1 MKKTLCFIFG
11 SILLFVLCGCS
22 KEEVFTRN
30 ENGNLISTSNVEYS
44 HLANE
49 GFLYYFGELEFV
61 GGVKGEEKYSQHLG
75 FSYQTGMF
83 AIKGAVNDNILIRR
97 SPNNEW
103 ASIYR
108 KASLPEFDFSVDN
121 CIGLEYLEGKENNER
136 DIAHSYC
143 GDGITDKKVISAF
156 LSEVRAQPTPEEAGL
171 YDLVRKENGM
181 LENCYINSSVYAF
194 FAEEP
199 NLAVMM
205 EITSYNDLA
214 YSITI
219 EGKEYVLPEEWFLKL
234 KNS

>member
-1 MKKTLCFIFG
+1 MKKALYCVLLLVLLFIF
-11 SILLFVLCGCS
+11 CGCS
-22 KEEVFTRN
+22 QEEVFTRN
-30 ENGNLISTSNVEYS
+30 ENGNLVGTSNIEYS

-61 GGVKGEEKYSQHLG
+61 GSVSGEEKESQHLALV
-75 FSYQTGMF
+75 YQTGMF
-83 AIKGAVNDNILIRR
+83 TIKGGNGNILIRHA
-97 SPNNEW
+97 PDNEW
-103 ASIYR
+103 RSIYR
-108 KASLPEFDFSVDN
+108 KASLPEFDFSIDN
-121 CIGLEYLEGKENNER
+121 CIRLEYLEGKENHER

-205 EITSYNDLA
+205 QITSYNDLA
-214 YSITI
+214 HSIVI
-219 EGKEYVLPEEWFLKL
+219 EGKKYVLPEEWFYKL

>member
-1 MKKTLCFIFG
+1 MKKALCCVLLLVLLFIF
-11 SILLFVLCGCS
+11 CGCS
-22 KEEVFTRN
+22 QEEVFTRN
-30 ENGNLISTSNVEYS
+30 ENGNLVGTSNIEYS

-61 GGVKGEEKYSQHLG
+61 GSVSGEEKESQHLALV
-75 FSYQTGMF
+75 YQTGMF
-83 AIKGAVNDNILIRR
+83 SIKGGNGNILIRHA
-97 SPNNEW
+97 PDNEW
-103 ASIYR
+103 CSIYR
-108 KASLPEFDFSVDN
+108 KASLPEFDFSIDN
-121 CIGLEYLEGKENNER
+121 CIRLEYLEGKENNER

-205 EITSYNDLA
+205 QITSYNDLA
-214 YSITI
+214 HSIVI
-219 EGKEYVLPEEWFLKL
+219 EGKEYVLPEEWFSKL

>member
-1 MKKTLCFIFG
+1 MKRALYFIFC
-11 SILLFVLCGCS
+11 LVLVFAFCGCS
-22 KEEVFTRN
+22 QEEVFTRN
-30 ENGNLISTSNVEYS
+30 ENGNLVNTSNVEYS

-49 GFLYYFGELEFV
+49 GFLDYFGELEFV
-61 GGVKGEEKYSQHLG
+61 GSVSGEEKESQHLALV
-75 FSYQTGMF
+75 YQTGMF
-83 AIKGAVNDNILIRR
+83 SIKGGNDNILIRR
-97 SPNNEW
+97 APDNEW

-121 CIGLEYLEGKENNER
+121 CIRLEYLEGKENNER

-143 GDGITDKKVISAF
+143 GDGITDKEVISAF

-214 YSITI
+214 HSICI
-219 EGKEYVLPEEWFLKL
+219 GDQEYVLPEEWFFKL